1 VSPPSMR
8 LESGERDK
16 QDRHIGASKIASDD
30 FAAVVLYG

>member
-8 LESGERDK
+8 LESGERER
-16 QDRHIGASKIASDD
+16 QDRHIGVSKIASDD